1 MTLTAFSELK
11 RPFLRGTRP
20 SKGSHLWARLSAHGC
35 HSTRTCRKS
44 RGLRQRPKSAAAAAD
59 GNRPHSHIVANRGV
73 QFSPCGSRLWVVLPG
88 GRRRFQGDS

>member
-20 SKGSHLWARLSAHGC
+20 SIGSHLWARLSAHGC

-73 QFSPCGSRLWVVLPG
+73 QFSPGYRLPENESV
-88 GRRRFQGDS
+88 DIASH